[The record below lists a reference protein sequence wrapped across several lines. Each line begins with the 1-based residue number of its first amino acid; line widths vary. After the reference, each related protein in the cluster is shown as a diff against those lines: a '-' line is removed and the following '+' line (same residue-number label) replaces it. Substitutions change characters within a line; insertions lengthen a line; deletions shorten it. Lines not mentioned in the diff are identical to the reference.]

1 MSKRAYITTV
11 AVLAVL
17 GAASWSGIFAQNQT
31 PAGFNFAVID
41 LKKTVD
47 NYTETAKAQQELAAL
62 DKTLRDT
69 YDNKEAGRFL
79 DDNERKELET
89 LQAVANPTAEQKK
102 RLEEL
107 VQMNN
112 ARAQTFRGL
121 QLNPNRT
128 AAEEQEYKTL
138 QARSDKMDKELD
150 ELAERLQEQL
160 RKKQEEIG
168 NRLNESIQKAINTV
182 ATQKSIPA
190 VFDKTAV
197 LFGGQDITDDVL
209 AVLNKK

>member
-17 GAASWSGIFAQNQT
+17 GAASWGGIFAQNQA
-31 PAGFNFAVID
+31 PPGFNFAVID

-47 NYTETAKAQQELAAL
+47 NYAETAKAQQELAAL

-102 RLEEL
+102 RLDEL

-128 AAEEQEYKTL
+128 ASEEQEYKTL

>member
-1 MSKRAYITTV
+1 MSKRAYLTAV
-11 AVLAVL
+11 AVLTVL
-17 GAASWSGIFAQNQT
+17 GAASWSGIFAQNQS

-89 LQAVANPTAEQKK
+89 LQAVANPSAEQKK
-102 RLEEL
+102 RLDEL

-128 AAEEQEYKTL
+128 ASEEQEYKTL

-150 ELAERLQEQL
+150 ELADRLQEQL

-168 NRLNESIQKAINTV
+168 NKLNESIQKAINTV

>member
-1 MSKRAYITTV
+1 MSRRAYLITT

-17 GAASWSGIFAQNQT
+17 GAASWTGIFAQGQSP
-31 PAGFNFAVID
+31 PAFNFAVID

-89 LQAVANPTAEQKK
+89 LQAVANPSGEQKK
-102 RLEEL
+102 RLDEL
-107 VQMNN
+107 VQLNN

-128 AAEEQEYKTL
+128 PSEEQEYKTL
-138 QARSDKMDKELD
+138 LARSDDMDKQLD
-150 ELAERLQEQL
+150 ELADRLQEQL

-168 NRLNESIQKAINTV
+168 NRLNDAIQKAINTV

>member
-1 MSKRAYITTV
+1 MSRKAYITAA

-17 GAASWSGIFAQNQT
+17 GAASWTGIFAQNQS

-47 NYTETAKAQQELAAL
+47 SYTETAKAQQELAAL

-69 YDNKEAGRFL
+69 YDNKDAGRFL

-89 LQAVANPTAEQKK
+89 LQAVANPSAEQKK
-102 RLEEL
+102 RLDEL

-112 ARAQTFRGL
+112 ARAQTFRGY

-128 AAEEQEYKTL
+128 PAEEQEYKTL

-150 ELAERLQEQL
+150 ELADRLQEQL
-160 RKKQEEIG
+160 RKKQEEIA
-168 NRLNESIQKAINTV
+168 NRLNESIQKAISTV

-190 VFDKTAV
+190 VFDKSAV
-197 LFGGQDITDDVL
+197 LFGGQDITEDVL